1 MPKPKYLLNVDGKE
15 YPVSVENI
23 EKYTMQKYASDY
35 PDATIRMRN
44 DNDEDYDIPLSRYE
58 WATSRGLRPFSMDV
72 YDEGEE
78 QADYTK
84 PGVAQPDSIVG
95 GVSRQA
101 TAEKPAN
108 VNSYRQSYEAAQQ
121 SAQPQQ
127 PQQPAYD
134 WASGMRETWEPT
146 KQPVEAKRD
155 DTQGA
160 PSNQQPAP
168 DWGSALPKWEP
179 KSPAKRTEATNEE
192 DAAIDSTFE
201 AKPVERAEDIYR
213 NYQERF
219 ALTEEGQQLA
229 AERQKVESDT
239 IRKFWD
245 EFTTTPEYQAI
256 AGQKYKDQ
264 AEIDAASQQLNELFE
279 QRYGQAV
286 ELAMKPYYEQVNEAI
301 TARYGDR
308 IDAEFEQLN
317 SKVTTRLEDLYQ
329 KRIAPLFEKY
339 RQDADAAARK
349 AIMDDARS
357 INRILPGGSGT
368 TLPGMSGIASEKVK
382 QETDPAKVMNEAAA
396 MLTEMS
402 QQDPELREEIAGIAK
417 LLGKDD
423 VDAFTEEVVQ
433 YARQRMTDDYIQQNT
448 PKNSFE
454 YLMKAGFGSSML
466 GMVGD
471 LANKS
476 LTQRQIEQA
485 GLQGY
490 KPSDGEEIGAM
501 FLGIAADL
509 PMLAASGGVGGAVGK
524 QLIKQQAAKLIAS
537 GISREVAEGI
547 AMRAI
552 QQTGMRWGLRAAS
565 EAATFAA
572 LEGAGSAIQQAYAN
586 GEIDPFEV
594 MSSMGRGAGTGA
606 VMGVF
611 GVGNEIFKG
620 GAKRMLGDTAG
631 KALGYTTSLGGR
643 TSILAGSSVMG
654 QYMSDPAFDINN
666 VDWTKEF
673 THAALMNVGFDV
685 LGAVKRYAA
694 RKPGMKDIDLESFKL
709 TKDNIEQL
717 NAAGIEGS
725 NAMEIAKSLLQL
737 KDAEL
742 LRQSPEAEAGLAGKE
757 WAFVEQSLGVSKEGS
772 ALGRLLTDPNV
783 DMATKAK
790 IGYLMTGRAFEVM
803 PSTRVSMEQDEA
815 GNYIVTSFDPS
826 GQTNETRRFA
836 NEAEARNYFTNAESD
851 AKRNQVSALEGMMD
865 DAGKMASATEL
876 FDIVAKQFGVT
887 REQIAQVYADGRNG
901 VKLQGRERQA
911 YERLDDM
918 LKGMIRYENYHYSTN
933 ELKRRMNEGYGEQEG
948 WIDAVLKKSYKRLN
962 DRERQAYNEYIDNMI
977 RLLEGEQTASNRLL
991 GVEAPFDGA
1000 APSGPV
1006 AGLPGAPVT
1015 EVSAPAATPREMRM
1029 QQAAELF
1036 GRGDKGEIRGVGI
1049 LHELAEERLAEVGV
1063 DEATRYALA
1072 NGSDAERQQIIDGL
1086 SGEQQRRAIDYVEK
1100 VDMYAGVN
1108 DAIDAKHEAAYDAA
1122 LSKIET
1128 MTGPNGK
1135 VNVVHLGDK
1144 ADDTHRFGVV
1154 VNGLDA
1160 NNQVTNSSKQVL
1172 VVPIETVDNRLNYSS
1187 FDENNVVSVRLDS
1200 VDDIGQYSTDYIED
1214 VILPEY
1220 VQDIHTLDGRLPYIG
1235 EEVTIADADGNE
1247 GVVVVV
1253 DSHVLEGGD
1262 VEYIVMDKTTGTQDI
1277 ISMDELRQMQQAAEQ
1292 LPYRRAYQ
1300 AEDAR
1305 IQAEA
1310 AAAEKA
1316 RIRAEQAAE
1325 RARIKAEAEAAAAA
1339 ERARQEAEARK
1350 PINRLKKYPEGHE
1363 KAGKPDYESSKP
1375 EDVRDYLVESLGVED
1390 ALKSVK
1396 AQSLKLVQDAE
1407 SITNKLEEARQKL
1420 SAGGFMPDEAIE
1432 ARQQIAE
1439 MESEL
1444 AAIEK
1449 RQSFWDGVDVL
1460 IGGPKQEKADA
1471 IIAASEARQRRKRAE
1486 RKPSERYNKLLE
1498 ELSDSEAAFSIL
1510 QNLEPQ
1516 TPEELAAE
1524 MLADGIRL
1532 MKQDETVGGAVLKG
1546 FLSHTGYSHADTK
1559 RYPFIFASRDKGGVS
1574 MEEFGEMLE
1583 EASEELG
1590 IRFDGKTTQEGL
1602 TALLRV
1608 LGSIEKQ
1615 GDFARYIEK
1624 RRMAEAEEVYRRE
1637 QAEYERERDAAYER
1651 EYGLNYDEYEAAISE
1666 LTGEYIKERDLF
1678 INSEEY
1684 QDFIAT
1690 FGNEN
1695 LPKPSNNDTRR
1706 EAGQEPASNGNGEAE
1721 GSPDVAGGN
1730 GGDIQGAQR
1739 SGVRPGSVIAEGSN
1753 EGGRQPRRGDEAGS
1767 SVEGGVQGSVPAG
1780 SGEVTP
1786 IGVGDEKKNS
1796 AFDNTT
1802 DTGETSE
1809 RGKRNDTATS
1819 QNTVSTDKGSDIS
1832 VTDKKTG
1839 EKVFDV
1845 VEYSD
1850 KSIAVVGDT
1859 KAIKDE
1865 LKKLGGRFNGRLNVG
1880 GKKVAGWI
1888 FPKGKRAEVEKL
1900 TGEVKPN
1907 SLAAAEAEVNTEPS
1921 EAQKKAGNYK
1931 MGHVKL
1937 FGFDV
1942 TIENPKGSER
1952 KGVDASGKPWSVT
1965 MNNTYGYIRGTE
1977 GVDGDHIDVFLSNH
1991 PDNWNEKVFVVDQV
2005 NSDGSFDE
2013 HKVMIG
2019 FNSLDEARENYYK
2032 NYSEDWDGLGAIT
2045 EVSLQDF
2052 KKWIDSSH
2060 RKTKA
2065 FSEYKIAKSSEF
2077 EKISKQIDE
2086 SVDKLK
2092 QSLEP
2097 REYDERGRETAASQA
2112 GHSRGQADITASE
2125 TDAIPEGS
2133 RLGERG
2139 TGRSEADGGTGTSVE
2154 GTRGRREKLTEY
2166 NGYKVGERIL
2176 YKGQPAKIYE
2186 FEADG
2191 TPVLDT
2197 GMAPVIYEIGYWDNI
2212 EKAPAVTV
2220 ESVLEGVKGRTPEA
2234 KLQKV
2239 EAATGKQGKEAIEAV
2254 KRETKKPRAK
2264 KQESIGSLFAEIDKQ
2279 ESALDAQERAIDEAL
2294 ALMPGY
2300 EASASTPAN
2309 ELPHKPSEKVLNK
2322 AAIKFAKAF
2331 ASHIGG
2337 VLDTGKGKMQL
2348 ANIAPIGGN
2357 VTFRVWLDDA
2367 HQHGVYMNIDV
2378 ESAPGKKSEHAEL
2391 ILGDGYWR
2399 LTTASDP
2406 YGTRSRNNHFSLSDK
2421 AALKSGKAMSEVADN
2436 VLLALDREIKKEN
2449 KVELKPE
2456 NNDRGTI
2463 SSETERVG
2471 EKSNDVGVRPD
2482 GSGHRDTSPSVE
2494 LGREARETAERDGG
2508 RGTRG
2513 GSDGST
2519 EPDTQRSS
2527 AVSGRDR
2534 QENVLGDGIIRNQR
2548 NYSFGEEHLELP
2560 KGEIGK
2566 LKGNIDA
2573 IRILKELEASGREAT
2588 QAEKEALKLFV
2599 GWGGLADAL
2608 NTTEYNRWK
2617 AMQKYGST
2625 TNWGDKWG
2633 KHYETLRPLM
2643 TDEEWA
2649 DAQRSTLSSHYT
2661 PESVIRA
2668 LWNGV
2673 EYFGFTGGAVSE
2685 PGLGVG
2691 HILGFMP
2698 KNLSE
2703 RSIISGFE
2711 IDSLPG
2717 RIAQQLY
2724 PDANI
2729 RVAGFETAYTPN
2741 SKDAVVTNV
2750 PFGKVAPVDP
2760 MLDKT
2765 LRRKIGG
2772 AYNLHNYF
2780 IVKILLEL
2788 KPGGIGAFITSSATL
2803 DSHNSKAREYMASIG
2818 ADLLGAIR
2826 LPNHTFKSN
2835 AGTEVTAD
2843 ILFFRKRLPGEAPNG
2858 ISYVGTTQI
2867 GEGTNEEY
2875 RDVPGYYGR
2884 VKESVSVPIIVNE
2897 YFAAHPEMMLGEM
2910 MTAHDAGTGG
2920 LYGGDSLT
2928 LVGDKNADLFVQI
2941 DDALSKME
2949 QPKPQAVEATASTGK
2964 QPRNRKSSSGKLTV
2978 KEGKVYV
2985 SNEDGT
2991 RDEVAAGT
2999 FKHNKQTRNYA
3010 DAAADYIA
3018 LKETLQELIEA
3029 ERTQVE
3035 DPAELR
3041 AKLNQQYDEF
3051 VSKYGTLNENRNLN
3065 PVLEEDFERF
3075 LPQSLEKVTKGVDPA
3090 TGKRKTTV
3098 EKADGILTHR
3108 VSQPMIEPTTANSI
3122 EDAIGISMAYHGF
3135 MDLRYIAQLT
3145 GMSRRE
3151 VAEEV
3156 VSSGN
3161 AFDDPETGDV
3171 IDKDTYLSGNV
3182 VEKLIQAR
3190 EAAAVDPKF
3199 ERNVSALEAVQ
3210 PEVIP
3215 FVDISYKMGTPWIP
3229 AEVYESFALE
3239 VMGLGDVRVKY
3250 LPAAD
3255 EFVVQDGWPR
3265 DYGKSNEYSTTA
3277 RKAMDLFKDAIN
3289 LRKPTIYEKDADGN
3303 RRKNETATQ
3312 EAIAKVMDIND
3323 AFKQYIE
3330 ERSDLHRELQNIYND
3345 RYNNYRLREYSEP
3358 SFAKD
3363 EKGDIHYPN
3372 SNTAITLRDHQVKAV
3387 QRSLGES
3394 TLLAHQVG
3402 TGKTFTMITTAMEMR
3417 RLGIAKKPLIVV
3429 QNATLNDFAA
3439 DFLKLYPGA
3448 KILVPSEK
3456 ERSASQRKRLFN
3468 MIATGDFDAIIIPQ
3482 SFLAF
3487 IPDDPAR
3494 KRALIQ
3500 QRVDE
3505 IMQASEELALT
3516 DKRAADRL
3524 RKEADLILKSID
3536 EEGVVAPK
3544 GKKANVKKEAEK
3556 QEKALSRETRKLE
3569 RRTDDVLTF
3578 EQMGIDAL
3586 FIDEAHNYKKIGF
3599 STKMQNVKGVDSG
3612 YSERANSLLLKASY
3626 VQERNGGRNVILAT
3640 GTPITNTM
3648 AEVWTMMRFVAPD
3661 ILESYH
3667 IKTFDEFAA
3676 TFGSVEPSLEFTST
3690 GSFKIADRFKSYVN
3704 VPELIKAFRSHADV
3718 VLTEDVKEF
3727 EKSKSIPKMKDGQM
3741 TNHVIAKSDELQDVM
3756 NILIDALKEDEK
3768 KSGNDR
3774 TPGLPLVVF
3783 SKAKQAAIDLR
3794 LLNPLFPDDPNSKT
3808 NLVVAEAFRIY
3819 KESTPEK
3826 GVQMIFCDSYQS
3838 PGSKPNIDL
3847 FEYDE
3852 SVPRFNLYQDIKQKL
3867 IDRGIPKEQIVIVSD
3882 LNNAERKK
3890 AVFEKARNGEVRI
3903 LIGSTEKMG
3912 VGVNVQDRM
3921 IALHHMDAPIRP
3933 MDFEQRN
3940 GRILRQ
3946 GNMYAQ
3952 LDKPV
3957 EVVTYGVEG
3966 TLDATAYDRLRIKQ
3980 NFINQMMKGDI
3991 SGRVM
3996 EETDDDD
4003 PSGKTFNQMAAELSG
4018 DKTAQLL
4025 FVAEAN
4031 MKKLAGLERSHR
4043 LKIDNARMSIDYEKE
4058 LLRVRRDDL
4067 KVLESKLAAVNAQL
4081 PDGVKKI
4088 TANGVTFDDKLQKGL
4103 TEVVEAYEE
4112 QYALNR
4118 GVAPLRVKLNGG
4130 VGEVVYYHNEGKLSY
4145 NLHVG
4150 GQDIGS
4156 KELNVPGGAWM
4167 SLNNTLAALP
4177 THIEK
4182 KRKAIA
4188 EGENKI
4194 KGYQSMLDKPFPK
4207 IDELNAARQEV
4218 KELRAELEA
4227 KAKAESGGGD
4237 DEIKMANR
4245 GRGDIMDRHNLIER
4259 LKNFGKKALSL
4270 PMSERVAGDSIENLD
4285 ALDTELTSMK
4295 QVAVNAPEMI
4305 VAETTTDLL
4314 RALPDMAPDK
4324 FAKVVVQ
4331 ARRSDAQAMYIPW
4344 VRKVVLLANKG
4355 TVKEL
4360 RDASWHESFHFG
4372 MDMVMPSGIEK
4383 HFIVERAAAAAKK
4396 LDPVLAEWVESNYDK
4411 LVQAEELVVHLM
4423 ESVASWMGDHGK
4435 IEKIRAGL
4443 DWGDKYLND
4452 VSNRII
4458 NYLTNNDNGKDEG
4471 NRRNAE
4477 RDARAYS
4484 EENSGWNDEE
4494 EFSAIQGRS
4503 QDEVALREAEYSVNQ
4518 FVSKAKNHAAFM
4530 ITNSVDDL
4538 YSLRD
4543 YNVPEEKIQRYIKD
4557 ATDFPTIR
4565 AIYNED
4571 ADIVILFAN
4580 RFEHPDDVELVLWHE
4595 QAHYIEYHL
4604 DMPNKLKLLNSCLQ
4618 YLKEK
4623 YPATYENIV
4632 SFFKDEAHP
4641 YEAIG
4646 ELFEQMAFDYGTD
4659 RLLNSEFNGNSDV
4672 ATLVSEIIKH
4682 TKDGKEKSERDR
4694 LRQSRYDAREGEKI
4708 SRLYGTD
4715 EGDTF
4720 VRPILA
4726 RGGTRNNGGQ
4736 ELSGIPGAEPE
4747 EIAGAA
4753 DGGVMFKLRTDPAP
4767 RKTGIGYKVFVLK
4780 DGKLYPPM
4788 VANPGGED
4796 TPVAVWL
4803 DADAAPIAEQ
4813 SKTGR
4818 NKVKAGGKG
4827 TQGGSGTLAYR
4838 PGWHLGEIPYALQFN
4853 RLNPET
4859 GERELFPANFVWA
4872 EVEYANDVDYQDEAM
4887 SYGMKPSGK
4896 FQHSLAGLPRLPEN
4910 GSYKYRTNPN
4920 PETDPWVITGAMRV
4934 KRLLPPSEVDA
4945 MVELAGRAPQQR
4957 QAGAVT
4963 DAEINAL
4970 NEQLFGDEAIK
4981 LKLRGK
4987 PRRKDGESLISYNK
5001 RLKQWQAEK
5010 EAAMRD
5016 RSIEDNGDLED
5027 PISKELGDLAEEMM
5041 AHPQPKWNPGE
5052 SKEDYLRRF
5061 DEWSQWID
5069 TRGNEVADRM
5079 NELRKQAEAEKASAR
5094 SREMDTAD
5102 LRLSPAEE
5110 IGRPIDD
5117 EGVLTEDEMR
5127 EVRAIFHEKLGDM
5140 KISRSKEQLKADIRQ
5155 EIIERRRYIDS
5166 ANLED
5171 AFFIDKLTKKAAKKA
5186 NEVLAAIPDYIEGTY
5201 EGEVTPEL
5209 VETAKMVSDWFEE
5222 VYNLMAREGV
5232 LYDAPKIQNY
5242 VTHIWDWKRSPLDA
5256 QEKYTNFVNTMRM
5269 RSPYTRHRV
5278 IPSYAEGKKMGM
5290 VPKYPDIR
5298 GIITEYG
5305 HYATETIANHRIV
5318 EFLKNFKYF
5327 VPAGDGEMPHSM
5339 DLIIPESVKDADY
5352 SRMNHTALDGYKVLN
5367 RVKPMITP
5375 VFGDQRIIDPSHLNV
5390 LTNKLIDGIWLTSGA
5405 MKKIALSFSF
5415 FHHGALTETAVSMLK
5430 PWTAGK
5436 VIAKNL
5442 IWDVITKGNI
5452 PAMNDKEAARDAVK
5466 HLVSL
5471 GASNDYAVADVA
5483 NLTTQLYRWTK
5494 DNNVYVAREAAAVL
5508 DFLNKGQDKILWD
5521 VIHDGFKIAS
5531 FAKLAKEIREK
5542 ARISGWDEATTERA
5556 LDEAGQLVNDTYG
5569 GLHFDILGYSPKS
5582 VRIMRALLLSPD
5594 WTLAT
5599 IRQALSP
5606 FGFGTLY
5613 KSDTYW
5619 KSLSG
5624 QERKEAKAMAE
5635 APAAMRKKYGRQFW
5649 ITAGIF
5655 FYGLMNGLNAY
5666 FRIKDED
5673 EARKEADEMR
5683 KVDPDYK
5690 SAYELAY
5697 PDGMKWYD
5705 YTMAGN
5711 SLGHQTHLFTGHYED
5726 GTETYVRWGKQFR
5739 ELPELFFGRDGF
5751 SIPGPIIDKMAGK
5764 ANPLLSTT
5772 FEFISGYS
5780 LSGWEVEA
5788 MKDKK
5793 GWERD
5798 VARLYLLATKF
5809 VPYSVPTQEDKE
5821 FMAIDLMMPSSKG
5834 MTPGKAI
5841 NYFEKAI
5848 KAGDSDFVGQV
5859 YQACVMN
5866 GLEAE
5871 KYFDVAKARIEAEV
5885 KQNMLEGVES
5895 VEDALKAY
5903 DATDDAR
5910 ERARYLKYIEQ
5921 QMGAQ
5926 DFEQIERDELIE
5938 QAQEVM
5944 TGTRPT
5950 KVENQRYVEFS
5961 NSDDV
5966 LQDYRLKKTIS
5977 GLKKYYTDYTELAS
5991 SDVEAAK
5998 RMLREKR
6005 MYIEGYQLAT
6015 KYRTAITKLK
6025 KRMGHG
6031 EDPEIMKE
6039 IRRVR
6044 QECFDRLGALAE

>member
-1 MPKPKYLLNVDGKE
+1 M
-15 YPVSVENI
+15 
-23 EKYTMQKYASDY
+23 
-35 PDATIRMRN
+35 
-44 DNDEDYDIPLSRYE
+44 
-58 WATSRGLRPFSMDV
+58 
-72 YDEGEE
+72 
-78 QADYTK
+78 
-84 PGVAQPDSIVG
+84 
-95 GVSRQA
+95 
-101 TAEKPAN
+101 
-108 VNSYRQSYEAAQQ
+108 
-121 SAQPQQ
+121 
-127 PQQPAYD
+127 
-134 WASGMRETWEPT
+134 
-146 KQPVEAKRD
+146 
-155 DTQGA
+155 
-160 PSNQQPAP
+160 
-168 DWGSALPKWEP
+168 
-179 KSPAKRTEATNEE
+179 
-192 DAAIDSTFE
+192 
-201 AKPVERAEDIYR
+201 
-213 NYQERF
+213 
-219 ALTEEGQQLA
+219 
-229 AERQKVESDT
+229 
-239 IRKFWD
+239 
-245 EFTTTPEYQAI
+245 
-256 AGQKYKDQ
+256 
-264 AEIDAASQQLNELFE
+264 
-279 QRYGQAV
+279 
-286 ELAMKPYYEQVNEAI
+286 
-301 TARYGDR
+301 
-308 IDAEFEQLN
+308 
-317 SKVTTRLEDLYQ
+317 
-329 KRIAPLFEKY
+329 
-339 RQDADAAARK
+339 
-349 AIMDDARS
+349 
-357 INRILPGGSGT
+357 
-368 TLPGMSGIASEKVK
+368 
-382 QETDPAKVMNEAAA
+382 
-396 MLTEMS
+396 
-402 QQDPELREEIAGIAK
+402 
-417 LLGKDD
+417 
-423 VDAFTEEVVQ
+423 
-433 YARQRMTDDYIQQNT
+433 
-448 PKNSFE
+448 
-454 YLMKAGFGSSML
+454 
-466 GMVGD
+466 
-471 LANKS
+471 
-476 LTQRQIEQA
+476 
-485 GLQGY
+485 
-490 KPSDGEEIGAM
+490 
-501 FLGIAADL
+501 
-509 PMLAASGGVGGAVGK
+509 
-524 QLIKQQAAKLIAS
+524 
-537 GISREVAEGI
+537 
-547 AMRAI
+547 
-552 QQTGMRWGLRAAS
+552 
-565 EAATFAA
+565 
-572 LEGAGSAIQQAYAN
+572 
-586 GEIDPFEV
+586 
-594 MSSMGRGAGTGA
+594 
-606 VMGVF
+606 
-611 GVGNEIFKG
+611 
-620 GAKRMLGDTAG
+620 
-631 KALGYTTSLGGR
+631 
-643 TSILAGSSVMG
+643 
-654 QYMSDPAFDINN
+654 
-666 VDWTKEF
+666 
-673 THAALMNVGFDV
+673 
-685 LGAVKRYAA
+685 
-694 RKPGMKDIDLESFKL
+694 
-709 TKDNIEQL
+709 
-717 NAAGIEGS
+717 
-725 NAMEIAKSLLQL
+725 
-737 KDAEL
+737 
-742 LRQSPEAEAGLAGKE
+742 
-757 WAFVEQSLGVSKEGS
+757 
-772 ALGRLLTDPNV
+772 
-783 DMATKAK
+783 
-790 IGYLMTGRAFEVM
+790 
-803 PSTRVSMEQDEA
+803 
-815 GNYIVTSFDPS
+815 
-826 GQTNETRRFA
+826 
-836 NEAEARNYFTNAESD
+836 
-851 AKRNQVSALEGMMD
+851 
-865 DAGKMASATEL
+865 
-876 FDIVAKQFGVT
+876 
-887 REQIAQVYADGRNG
+887 
-901 VKLQGRERQA
+901 
-911 YERLDDM
+911 
-918 LKGMIRYENYHYSTN
+918 
-933 ELKRRMNEGYGEQEG
+933 
-948 WIDAVLKKSYKRLN
+948 
-962 DRERQAYNEYIDNMI
+962 
-977 RLLEGEQTASNRLL
+977 LEGEQTASNRLL
-991 GVEAPFDGA
+991 GVDAPFDGTA
-1000 APSGPV
+1000 SAGPV
-1006 AGLPGAPVT
+1006 AGSPGAPVAEGT
-1015 EVSAPAATPREMRM
+1015 TPPAPANAREGRM

-1049 LHELAEERLAEVGV
+1049 LHELAEERLAEVGI
-1063 DEATRYALA
+1063 DEATRYYLA
-1072 NGSDAERQQIIDGL
+1072 NGDDAERQQIIDGL

-1122 LSKIET
+1122 LRKIES

-1135 VNVVHLGDK
+1135 VNVVYLGDK

-1172 VVPIETVDNRLNYSS
+1172 VVPIETVDDRLNYSS

-1200 VDDIGQYSTDYIED
+1200 VDDIGQYPTDYIED

-1325 RARIKAEAEAAAAA
+1325 RARIKAEEEAAAAA

-1396 AQSLKLVQDAE
+1396 AQSLKLDQDTE
-1407 SITNKLEEARQKL
+1407 SITNKLEEAKQKL

-1460 IGGPKQEKADA
+1460 IGGPKQEEMNKV
-1471 IIAASEARQRRKRAE
+1471 IEKSEAAQRRKKAE
-1486 RKPSERYNKLLE
+1486 RKPSARYIQMLDE
-1498 ELSDSEAAFSIL
+1498 VADSEAASTIL
-1510 QNLEPQ
+1510 QDLEPH

-1524 MLADGIRL
+1524 MIANGVRL
-1532 MKQDETVGGAVLKG
+1532 MKSDETVGGAVLKG
-1546 FLSHTGYSHADTK
+1546 FLSHTGYSHKDTE
-1559 RYPFIFASRDKGGVS
+1559 RYPFIFAGRDKGGVS
-1574 MEEFGEMLE
+1574 MQEFGEMLE
-1583 EASEELG
+1583 AEAAEHG
-1590 IRFDGKTTQEGL
+1590 ISFDGKSTEEGL
-1602 TALLRV
+1602 NALLGL
-1608 LGSIEKQ
+1608 LGKIEKQ
-1615 GDFARYIEK
+1615 GDFARFIEN
-1624 RRMAEAEEVYRRE
+1624 RRMADATAVMRSERF
-1637 QAEYERERDAAYER
+1637 EYELERDAAFER
-1651 EYGLNYDEYEAAISE
+1651 EYGLSYAEYEAAIDE
-1666 LTGEYIKERDLF
+1666 LTERYISERDLF

-1684 QDFIAT
+1684 KDFIAT

-1695 LPKPSNNDTRR
+1695 LPKPVINDTGK
-1706 EAGQEPASNGNGEAE
+1706 EAGQEPASIGSGEAE
-1721 GSPDVAGGN
+1721 GSPDVAGRD
-1730 GGDIQGAQR
+1730 GGDVQGAQR
-1739 SGVRPGSVIAEGSN
+1739 SGVREGSN
-1753 EGGRQPRRGDEAGS
+1753 ITDRRPGSGSDEGRGDEASS
-1767 SVEGGVQGSVPAG
+1767 SVEGGVQGSVPTG
-1780 SGEVTP
+1780 SGEV
-1786 IGVGDEKKNS
+1786 G
-1796 AFDNTT
+1796 
-1802 DTGETSE
+1802 
-1809 RGKRNDTATS
+1809 
-1819 QNTVSTDKGSDIS
+1819 
-1832 VTDKKTG
+1832 
-1839 EKVFDV
+1839 KVFDI

-1880 GKKVAGWI
+1880 DKKVAGWI
-1888 FPKGKRAEVEKL
+1888 FPKSKRAEVEKL

-1907 SLAAAEAEVNTEPS
+1907 SLAAAEAEVNTDPS

-1952 KGVDASGKPWSVT
+1952 KGVDASGQPWSVT

-1977 GVDGDHIDVFLSNH
+1977 GVDGDHIDVFLSDH
-1991 PDNWNEKVFVVDQV
+1991 TDNWNEKVFVIDQV

-2019 FNSLDEARENYYK
+2019 FNSLDEARENYLK
-2032 NYSEDWDGLGAIT
+2032 NYSEGWTGLGNIT
-2045 EVSLQDF
+2045 EVSLEDF
-2052 KKWIDSSH
+2052 KKWIESSH

-2065 FSEYKIAKSSEF
+2065 FAEYKLAKRAQAPESLNLNGEEYTISELEEGITSYATEALEGYDVEIVGVKVIGSRIRGEERPDSDLDVLIEF
-2077 EKISKQIDE
+2077 KGDASEDAIFNALHFDEMTINGVKVDINPITAGKSGTIEQWLARDEKRRQADLAKKEEIELEQ
-2086 SVDKLK
+2086 KL
-2092 QSLEP
+2092 EG
-2097 REYDERGRETAASQA
+2097 YDERGRRTAASEA
-2112 GHSRGQADITASE
+2112 GHSRGKADIAESQAD
-2125 TDAIPEGS
+2125 AIEEGS

-2139 TGRSEADGGTGTSVE
+2139 TGRSEADGGTGTSIE
-2154 GTRGRREKLTEY
+2154 GPRGKREKLTEY
-2166 NGYKVGERIL
+2166 NGYKIGERIL

-2239 EAATGKQGKEAIEAV
+2239 EAATGKQGAEAIKAV
-2254 KRETKKPRAK
+2254 KKETKKQRTAK
-2264 KQESIGSLFAEIDKQ
+2264 RQEMATLFDEIDKQ

-2300 EASASTPAN
+2300 EAPKTTAVG
-2309 ELPHKPSEKVLNK
+2309 ELPHKASAKVLNK

-2331 ASHIGG
+2331 ASRVGG
-2337 VLDTGKGKMQL
+2337 VLDTGKGSLQL

-2378 ESAPGKKSEHAEL
+2378 ESEPGKKSDHDEL
-2391 ILGDGYWR
+2391 VLSSGYWR
-2399 LTTASDP
+2399 IITAADP
-2406 YGTRSRNNHFSLSDK
+2406 YGVKSSNNHFSLTDA
-2421 AALKSGKAMSEVADN
+2421 AALKSGKTMSEIADN
-2436 VLLALDREIKKEN
+2436 VLLALDRKIKKEN
-2449 KVELKPE
+2449 EVELKPE

-2463 SSETERVG
+2463 QEEVRGLGSEPVEDGKQLERRGDRASS
-2471 EKSNDVGVRPD
+2471 
-2482 GSGHRDTSPSVE
+2482 SGVE
-2494 LGREARETAERDGG
+2494 LGREAPEATEPSRG
-2508 RGTRG
+2508 RGTSG
-2513 GSDGST
+2513 SSDGNT
-2519 EPDTQRSS
+2519 ELDAQRSDT
-2527 AVSGRDR
+2527 VPGRGTTER
-2534 QENVLGDGIIRNQR
+2534 VLDEAPAEAPVVYNQR
-2548 NYSFGEEHLELP
+2548 NYSFGENHLDLP
-2560 KGEIGK
+2560 TGEIGK
-2566 LKGNIDA
+2566 LKANTAA
-2573 IRILKELEASGREAT
+2573 IRILKELEENGRDAT
-2588 QAEKEALKLFV
+2588 AAEKEALKLFV

-2608 NTTEYNRWK
+2608 NTREYERWQTAK
-2617 AMQKYGST
+2617 KYGSST
-2625 TNWGDKWG
+2625 SWGDKWG
-2633 KHYETLRPLM
+2633 KHYEALRPLM
-2643 TDEEWA
+2643 TDEEFA

-2661 PESVIRA
+2661 PENVIRA

-2673 EYFGFTGGAVSE
+2673 EYLGFTGGDMLE
-2685 PGLGVG
+2685 PGMGVG

-2698 KNLSE
+2698 KNLAE
-2703 RSIISGFE
+2703 RSKISGFE

-2717 RIAQQLY
+2717 RIAQKLY

-2729 RVAGFETAYTPN
+2729 RVAGYETAYAPN

-2750 PFGKVAPVDP
+2750 PFGKVAPIDP
-2760 MLDKT
+2760 RLDKT
-2765 LRRKIGG
+2765 LRNKLGG

-2780 IVKILLEL
+2780 IVKGLLEL
-2788 KPGGIGAFITSSATL
+2788 RPGGIGAFITSSATL
-2803 DSHNSKAREYMASIG
+2803 DSKNGKAREYIASMG
-2818 ADLLGAIR
+2818 VDLVGAIR
-2826 LPNHTFKSN
+2826 LPNHTFKGN

-2843 ILFFRKRLPGEAPNG
+2843 ILFFRKRLPGEASNG
-2858 ISYVGTTQI
+2858 VQFVGLTQI
-2867 GEGTNEEY
+2867 GEGTNEAYVEK
-2875 RDVPGYYGR
+2875 PGYWSP
-2884 VKESVSVPIIVNE
+2884 VKEVVKVPLVINE
-2897 YFAAHPEMMLGEM
+2897 YFAEHPEMMLGEI
-2910 MTAHDAGTGG
+2910 MTAHDAGSGG

-2928 LVGDKNADLFVQI
+2928 LVGDKKADLFMQI
-2941 DDALSKME
+2941 DDAIAKME
-2949 QPKPQAVEATASTGK
+2949 RPMPQETAASTEPGK
-2964 QPRNRKSSSGKLTV
+2964 KSKKRRTSTGTLSV

-2985 SNEDGT
+2985 KNEDGSQE
-2991 RDEVAAGT
+2991 EVTAGT
-2999 FKHNKQTRNYA
+2999 FKHNKKVRSYA
-3010 DAAADYIA
+3010 DAAADYLA
-3018 LKETLQELIEA
+3018 LKESLRELIEA
-3029 ERTQVE
+3029 ERTQE
-3035 DPAELR
+3035 SDPAALR
-3041 AKLNQQYDEF
+3041 KQVNEQYDAF
-3051 VSKYGTLNENRNLN
+3051 VEKYGTLNENRNLN
-3065 PVLEEDFERF
+3065 VILDEDAERF
-3075 LPQSLEKVTKGVDPA
+3075 LPQSLEKVEKGIDPA
-3090 TGKRKTTV
+3090 TGKRKVSVT
-3098 EKADGILTHR
+3098 KAEGILTHR
-3108 VSQPMIEPTTANSI
+3108 VSQPMIEPSKAESI
-3122 EDAIGISMAYHGF
+3122 QDAIGISQAYHGF
-3135 MDLRYIAQLT
+3135 LDVKYIAKLT
-3145 GMSRRE
+3145 GKDVKSA
-3151 VAEEV
+3151 AEEV
-3156 VSSGN
+3156 LATG
-3161 AFDDPETGDV
+3161 AAYEDPETGNL
-3171 IDKDTYLSGNV
+3171 IDKDEYLSGNV
-3182 VEKLIQAR
+3182 VEKLKVAR
-3190 EAAAVDPKF
+3190 DAAAEDS
-3199 ERNVSALEAVQ
+3199 RYDSNVSALEAVQ
-3210 PEVIP
+3210 PEAIP

-3229 AEVYESFALE
+3229 VTVYEQFAE
-3239 VMGLGDVRVKY
+3239 NVMGLSGVEVRY
-3250 LPAAD
+3250 MPEID
-3255 EFVVQDGWPR
+3255 EFVVNDGYIA
-3265 DYGKSNEYSTTA
+3265 DYAKSNEYSTNE
-3277 RKAMDLFKDAIN
+3277 RKAMLLFKDAIN
-3289 LRKPTIYEKDADGN
+3289 LRKPVIYEKDAYGN
-3303 RRKNETATQ
+3303 RFKNEAATQ
-3312 EAIAKVMDIND
+3312 DAVAKIVDIND
-3323 AFKQYIE
+3323 AFKQYVE
-3330 ERSDLHRELQNIYND
+3330 GRDDLHRQLQNIYNE
-3345 RYNNYRLREYSEP
+3345 RYNNYRLREYSAP
-3358 SFAKD
+3358 NFTKD

-3372 SNTAITLRDHQVKAV
+3372 SNSSITLREHQVKAV
-3387 QRSLGES
+3387 QRSLSAS

-3448 KILVPSEK
+3448 NILVPSEK

-3487 IPDDPAR
+3487 IPDDIAR
-3494 KRALIQ
+3494 KQALIQ
-3500 QRVDE
+3500 QRVEE
-3505 IMQASEELALT
+3505 IMNAAEMLSTT
-3516 DKRAADRL
+3516 DKRMADRL
-3524 RKEADLILKSID
+3524 RKEADLILKSF
-3536 EEGVVAPK
+3536 EESEGIAPK
-3544 GKKANVKKEAEK
+3544 GGKKANVKKEAEK
-3556 QEKALSRETRKLE
+3556 QAKALSKETRKLN

-3578 EQMGIDAL
+3578 EEMGIDAL

-3599 STKMQNVKGVDSG
+3599 STKMQNVKGVDTG

-3648 AEVWTMMRFVAPD
+3648 AEVWTMMRFVAPE
-3661 ILESYH
+3661 ILEDYN

-3676 TFGSVEPSLEFTST
+3676 TFGSVEPSLEYTST

-3704 VPELIKAFRSHADV
+3704 VPELVKAFRAHADV
-3718 VLTEDVKEF
+3718 VLTSDVPEF
-3727 EKSKSIPKMKDGQM
+3727 KQSKAIPKLKDDKM
-3741 TNHVIAKSDELQDVM
+3741 TNHVIQKSEELQDVM
-3756 NILIDALKEDEK
+3756 DILIDALKEDEK
-3768 KSGNDR
+3768 KSGKER

-3808 NLVVAEAFRIY
+3808 NLVISEAMRIY
-3819 KESTPEK
+3819 KESTPDK

-3838 PGSKPNIDL
+3838 PGSKPTIDL

-3867 IDRGIPKEQIVIVSD
+3867 IDLGVPKEEIVIVSD

-3912 VGVNVQDRM
+3912 VGVNAQDRM
-3921 IALHHMDAPIRP
+3921 IALHHIDAPIRP

-3946 GNMYAQ
+3946 GNMYAAM
-3952 LDKPV
+3952 DRPV
-3957 EVVTYGVEG
+3957 EVLTYGVEG

-3980 NFINQMMKGDI
+3980 EFINQMMKGDI

-3996 EETDDDD
+3996 EESADDD

-4025 FVAEAN
+4025 FVAEN
-4031 MKKLAGLERSHR
+4031 DMKRLAGLERSHR
-4043 LKIDNARMSIDYEKE
+4043 LKVESARHDLSWERTQLRNHRASLANAEA
-4058 LLRVRRDDL
+4058 DL
-4067 KVLESKLAAVNAQL
+4067 EAVNGKFA
-4081 PDGVKKI
+4081 DGVTKV
-4088 TANGVTFDDKLQKGL
+4088 TANGVTFDEKLAKGL
-4103 TEVVEAYEE
+4103 GEVVEAYEE
-4112 QYALNR
+4112 KYSLNR
-4118 GVAPLRVKLNGG
+4118 GVAPLKVLLNGG
-4130 VGEVVYYHNEGKLSY
+4130 AGELIYFHEDGKLHY
-4145 NLHVG
+4145 ALYVNG
-4150 GQDIGS
+4150 REIS
-4156 KELNVPGGAWM
+4156 KRELASPAGAWL
-4167 SLNNTLAALP
+4167 SLNYALASPAGAVKNA
-4177 THIEK
+4177 ESS
-4182 KRKAIA
+4182 IA
-4188 EGENKI
+4188 KSEAKI
-4194 KGYQSMLDKPFPK
+4194 AGYESMLDKPFAK
-4207 IDELNAARQEV
+4207 QAELDAAREQV
-4218 KELRAELEA
+4218 KLLRAELEA
-4227 KAKAESGGGD
+4227 KAKAESMGEGEIKMALRGRGD
-4237 DEIKMANR
+4237 IRPKPERLEKLRNSQPAEIEGNEIKPSDDISEYKRNALEYGKTLRKDYTNADTGLSVSVGKSGIKEVLNHDSKDIAHLQSVAAIPQIIEKSIYIDSAKNEDSAKNKDVSEYHYFVCGLKIGDVDYTVKAVVAEQSNGERYYDHKLTKIEKGTLLDSLSGITTPGFNQETSLVSGVKDKRLLSILQINEAKKEDGDIKMANR
-4245 GRGDIMDRHNLIER
+4245 DRGNIMERHNLIER

-4285 ALDTELTSMK
+4285 ALDTELASVK
-4295 QVAVNAPEMI
+4295 QIAVNAPEMI

-4360 RDASWHESFHFG
+4360 RDAGWHESFHFG
-4372 MDMVMPSGIEK
+4372 MDMIMPSGIEK
-4383 HFIVERAAAAAKK
+4383 HFIVERAAAAAAK
-4396 LDPVLAEWVESNYDK
+4396 LDPVLAEWVKDSYDK
-4411 LVQAEELVVHLM
+4411 VVQAEELVVHLM
-4423 ESVASWMGDHGK
+4423 ESVASWMADKGM
-4435 IEKIRAGL
+4435 IEKIRAGF

-4458 NYLTNNDNGKDEG
+4458 NYLTRNDNGKDEG
-4471 NRRNAE
+4471 NGANAE
-4477 RDARAYS
+4477 RNARAYS
-4484 EENSGWNDEE
+4484 EKDSGWNDEE

-4503 QDEVALREAEYSVNQ
+4503 QDEVALREA
-4518 FVSKAKNHAAFM
+4518 
-4530 ITNSVDDL
+4530 
-4538 YSLRD
+4538 
-4543 YNVPEEKIQRYIKD
+4543 
-4557 ATDFPTIR
+4557 
-4565 AIYNED
+4565 
-4571 ADIVILFAN
+4571 
-4580 RFEHPDDVELVLWHE
+4580 
-4595 QAHYIEYHL
+4595 
-4604 DMPNKLKLLNSCLQ
+4604 
-4618 YLKEK
+4618 
-4623 YPATYENIV
+4623 
-4632 SFFKDEAHP
+4632 
-4641 YEAIG
+4641 
-4646 ELFEQMAFDYGTD
+4646 YG
-4659 RLLNSEFNGNSDV
+4659 N
-4672 ATLVSEIIKH
+4672 
-4682 TKDGKEKSERDR
+4682 EKSERDR
-4694 LRQSRYDAREGEKI
+4694 LRQSRYDAREGEKL
-4708 SRLYGTD
+4708 SRVLGTN
-4715 EGDTF
+4715 ERHSFIQPIHNGQVSGENASGD
-4720 VRPILA
+4720 VR
-4726 RGGTRNNGGQ
+4726 
-4736 ELSGIPGAEPE
+4736 GIQ
-4747 EIAGAA
+4747 GAA
-4753 DGGVMFKLRTDPAP
+4753 SEIGAGDGGVMFKLRTDPAP

-4780 DGKLYPPM
+4780 DGNLYPPM

-4796 TPVAVWL
+4796 TPVGVWL

-4859 GERELFPANFVWA
+4859 GEKELFPANFVWA

-4887 SYGMKPSGK
+4887 SYGIKPSGK

-4945 MVELAGRAPQQR
+4945 MVELAGREPQQR

-5016 RSIEDNGDLED
+5016 RSIEESGDLVD
-5027 PISKELGDLAEEMM
+5027 PIGKELGDLAEELM

-5061 DEWSQWID
+5061 DEWSHWID

-5079 NELRKQAEAEKASAR
+5079 NELRQQAEAEKAAAR
-5094 SREMDTAD
+5094 TQEIETAD

-5110 IGRPIDD
+5110 IDRPVDD
-5117 EGVLTEDEMR
+5117 EGQLSDEEMR

-5140 KISRSKEQLKADIRQ
+5140 KIKRTKEQLKADIKQ

-5166 ANLED
+5166 GNLED
-5171 AFFIDKLTKKAAKKA
+5171 AFFIDKLTKVAGKNA
-5186 NEVLAAIPDYIEGTY
+5186 NEVLAAIPDYIEGNY
-5201 EGEVTPEL
+5201 EGEVTHEL
-5209 VETAKMVSDWFEE
+5209 VEAAKLVSAWFDE
-5222 VYNLMAREGV
+5222 VYNLMAQEGV
-5232 LYDAPKIQNY
+5232 LYDAPKIQGY

-5318 EFLKNFKYF
+5318 EFLKGFKYDI
-5327 VPAGDGEMPHSM
+5327 PASDGEMPHAM
-5339 DLIIPESVKDADY
+5339 DLIVPESVKDADY

-5367 RVKPMITP
+5367 ILKPMIAP
-5375 VFGDQRIIDPSHLNV
+5375 VFGDQRIVDPSHLSE
-5390 LTNKLIDGIWLTSGA
+5390 LTNKLVDGIWLTSGA

-5430 PWTAGK
+5430 PWNAGK

-5483 NLTTQLYRWTK
+5483 NLTAQLYRWTK
-5494 DNNVYVAREAAAVL
+5494 DNNLPVAREAAALL

-5542 ARISGWDEATTERA
+5542 ARISGWDERTTERA

-5569 GLHFDILGYSPKS
+5569 GLHFDILGFSPKS
-5582 VRIMRALLLSPD
+5582 VRMMRALLLSPD

-5599 IRQALSP
+5599 VRQALSP
-5606 FGFGTLY
+5606 FGFGKLY
-5613 KSDTYW
+5613 KSDTFW
-5619 KSLSG
+5619 KALDG
-5624 QERKEAKAMAE
+5624 QERKAAKAMAE

-5649 ITAGIF
+5649 LTAGIF

-5666 FRIKDED
+5666 FRIKDEE
-5673 EARKEADEMR
+5673 EAKKQADEMR
-5683 KVDPDYK
+5683 KVDPSYK

-5751 SIPGPIIDKMAGK
+5751 SIPGPMIDKMAGK

-5885 KQNMLEGVES
+5885 KQNMLEGVET

-5926 DFEQIERDELIE
+5926 DYEQITRDEMIE
-5938 QAQEVM
+5938 QAQEVIN
-5944 TGTRPT
+5944 GTRPT
-5950 KVENQRYVEFS
+5950 KVENQRYIEQS
-5961 NSDDV
+5961 SSDDV
-5966 LQDYRLKKTIS
+5966 MQDYRLKKTIS
-5977 GLKKYYTDYTELAS
+5977 GLKKYYTDYTELLSVDA
-5991 SDVEAAK
+5991 EAAR
-5998 RMLREKR
+5998 RMLTDKR
-6005 MYIEGYQLAT
+6005 IYIQGYQLAT
-6015 KYRTAITKLK
+6015 KYRTALTKLK
-6025 KRMGHG
+6025 KQMGHG
-6031 EDPEIMKE
+6031 RDVEIMAE
-6039 IRRVR
+6039 IRRLR
-6044 QECFDRLGALAE
+6044 SECFEKLGELAE